1 MASAKQIAAR
11 KRFSAIMKSGGFKKR
26 KTKSLFKATVPGIKK
41 RKSLTTKRKPT
52 PLKRASPRKRT
63 MVKRRTKI
71 ARRTRNVGRG
81 IGSSLKTGV
90 IGEVVKGIGAGSL
103 VSLVM
108 SRVAPGSSLTPIA
121 ATGAA
126 FLTGGIVG
134 GAANLILT
142 GGLSQLG
149 GMFGGSASAPQQ
161 EFGV

>member
-1 MASAKQIAAR
+1 VAKLKGAKKAAFLKRMAAGRKKANTVKKSAP
-11 KRFSAIMKSGGFKKR
+11 KKR
-26 KTKSLFKATVPGIKK
+26 KTT
-41 RKSLTTKRKPT
+41 TTKRKST
-52 PLKRASPRKRT
+52 TLKRVLPRRKT
-63 MVKRRTKI
+63 MAVKRRTRI
-71 ARRTRNVGRG
+71 ARRSKSVGRG

-108 SRVAPGSSLTPIA
+108 SRVAPNSSLTPIA

-142 GGLSQLG
+142 GGLGQLG
-149 GMFGGSASAPQQ
+149 TMFGGGASMPQE